1 MPPSEL
7 QPSSW
12 ASAGSRLW
20 RQKQNPDSPPSG
32 KSSKNGLRPRPR
44 NGRPPV
50 FRTIRWVAER
60 RRSSVRGFL
69 SSAKDRNYVQA
80 AEYLDLR
87 NLPPGLTESQGPELA
102 RQLRI
107 VLDRTLWIDV
117 ELLSTNPEGEQS
129 DNLPAVRERVG
140 RIAAEGKTYDLL
152 LQRVPRGDGVYIWKF
167 ADVTVADIPDLYQ
180 QVGYGQLE
188 RIFPAWMFDVSILGI
203 NLWLWAAVIGLAI
216 VLYPVAM
223 LVTKLATLRSSY
235 LSRASCRSVRAT
247 VQRSDYSADL
257 DSNGEKRRRPSWDR
271 PSRSARLV
279 KPGLFR

>member
-1 MPPSEL
+1 MPPWEL

-12 ASAGSRLW
+12 APAGSRLW

-32 KSSKNGLRPRPR
+32 KSSKNGLRRSTEERAAPGVPDDPL
-44 NGRPPV
+44 GRGTP
-50 FRTIRWVAER
+50 
-60 RRSSVRGFL
+60 RSSVRGFL

-140 RIAAEGKTYDLL
+140 RISAEGKTYDLL
-152 LQRVPRGDGVYIWKF
+152 F
-167 ADVTVADIPDLYQ
+167 N
-180 QVGYGQLE
+180 
-188 RIFPAWMFDVSILGI
+188 VSR
-203 NLWLWAAVIGLAI
+203 
-216 VLYPVAM
+216 VAM
-223 LVTKLATLRSSY
+223 ACTSGNL
-235 LSRASCRSVRAT
+235 
-247 VQRSDYSADL
+247 
-257 DSNGEKRRRPSWDR
+257 PM
-271 PSRSARLV
+271 
-279 KPGLFR
+279 